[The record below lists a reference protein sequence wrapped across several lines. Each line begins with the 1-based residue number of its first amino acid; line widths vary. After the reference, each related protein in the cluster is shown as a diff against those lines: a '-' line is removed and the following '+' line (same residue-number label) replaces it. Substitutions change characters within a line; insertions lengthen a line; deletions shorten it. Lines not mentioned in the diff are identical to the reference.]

1 MNNRMNNIISSRTNS
16 QLPENLVVGGGC
28 NGKKKDKYK
37 INSEKKTN
45 FIYILY
51 NKKKV
56 FLYKNIEDKIIITL
70 DNRII
75 FVTKKYLSHDKK
87 TNKIYLNFT

>member
-1 MNNRMNNIISSRTNS
+1 MNKRMNNIISSRTNS
-16 QLPENLVVGGGC
+16 QLPENLVVGG
-28 NGKKKDKYK
+28 GKKKDKYK